1 MISLVKN
8 FLKTNKY
15 FWKYRHVI
23 DKNVWSDYYASY
35 HSNRRNFYSEYVNK
49 AKFNSVFEFGCASGP
64 NLKNTQSFSNR
75 KIFCFGYDINIEAI
89 KFARKNFDNR
99 ISFFTHVLDKLLLE
113 RKLQEW
119 GLESFD
125 FAIYD
130 RVLYLLTEASVL
142 EHFEKYGSLFGTLVI
157 DDFHNSDFMDSN
169 DAYQSKNYEEIL
181 MRYGF
186 ELIDNTK
193 SEHIASDGF
202 FERSARRL
210 VFQKRHNG

>member
-130 RVLYLLTEASVL
+130 
-142 EHFEKYGSLFGTLVI
+142 
-157 DDFHNSDFMDSN
+157 
-169 DAYQSKNYEEIL
+169 
-181 MRYGF
+181 
-186 ELIDNTK
+186 
-193 SEHIASDGF
+193 
-202 FERSARRL
+202 
-210 VFQKRHNG
+210 